1 MKIAFV
7 TDDSKTISAH
17 FGRAQYYEVIT
28 VTDNEVTARETRP
41 KVNHSHFAVEHHED
55 SRGHGNGGHGT
66 DPASQHRHNRMMET
80 INDCQVLIARGMG
93 MGAHQS
99 LTAIGIQPIITD
111 QGDIEDALNSYLA
124 GELMDH
130 PEKLH

>member
-28 VTDNEVTARETRP
+28 IMDNKSTIRETRP
-41 KVNHSHFAVEHHED
+41 KANHSHFANEN
-55 SRGHGNGGHGT
+55 HGRSHGQGHGT
-66 DPASQHRHNRMMET
+66 DPASQHRHKLIMES
-80 INDCQVLIARGMG
+80 INDCQILIARGMG
-93 MGAHQS
+93 IGAHQS
-99 LTAIGIQPIITD
+99 LTANGIRPIITD
-111 QGDIEDALNSYLA
+111 LSSIEDALNSYLS